1 MRAFHLLTGAMLL
14 VASATDASA
23 TVVDPTADFLST
35 YTGPP
40 DSDVDLIGGE
50 VVFDGTSF
58 LFTATV
64 AGAITPTP
72 GQLYAWGINRGT
84 GSPRL
89 DLLRDPDIAPGILFD
104 AVVVMLP
111 NGLLS
116 IVTIPAAGAPTAT
129 NLAGG
134 TTVSG
139 DTLTASVPLS
149 LLFSTGFAPEDYTFG
164 LWSRIRVDPLVD
176 GTNNE
181 IADFLQGSG
190 SLNAHA
196 VPEPATWLTM
206 LLGFGL
212 AGTVIR
218 SSRRRDRVRSARIA

>member
-14 VASATDASA
+14 FASATAASA
-23 TVVDPTADFLST
+23 NVVDPTADFLAT

-40 DSDVDLIGGE
+40 DADLDLVGGDVA
-50 VVFDGTSF
+50 FDGTSF
-58 LFTATV
+58 LFTAAV

-72 GQLYAWGINRGT
+72 GQLYAWGINRGAGT
-84 GSPRL
+84 PRI
-89 DLLRDPDIAPGILFD
+89 DLLRDPDIAPGVLFD

-116 IVTIPAAGAPTAT
+116 VVTIPIAGPPTAT
-129 NLAGG
+129 NFAGG
-134 TTVSG
+134 TTISG
-139 DTLTASVPLS
+139 NTLSASVPLS

-164 LWSRIRVDPLVD
+164 LWSRTRVDPLVD
-176 GTNNE
+176 GTNHE

-190 SLNAHA
+190 ALNARA

-206 LLGFGL
+206 LLGFGF
-212 AGTVIR
+212 AGGVIR
-218 SSRRRDRVRSARIA
+218 SSKRRNLAARAS